1 MQRTLSINHKGLISV
16 VALLGIFLV
25 PVARAAVTL
34 PGGDTLLNGGFDE
47 INYGDTGLAYVTPF
61 LYTGDLA
68 VTESPSDTAN
78 TTDLTYGYSF
88 SGLGSPLTTIR
99 YTIGNTG
106 PATFSD
112 LRFIVDVQP
121 DGSGSFNDQRVI
133 VPNPWAAAA
142 AGDPDQYQVAD
153 FISDDLSGDIVLNN
167 GLDGSDTCGGNCDVE
182 FALQWNLA
190 QILPGEIW
198 NIVVGLSD
206 DGQSLSSR
214 YLQAVSVDTLNT
226 ELTFSGQASVVPL
239 PASFVFMASALAGLF
254 GFSRRKREA
263 I

>member
-1 MQRTLSINHKGLISV
+1 MRRAHFMSQKGLIGLA
-16 VALLGIFLV
+16 ALAWTFLN
-25 PVARAAVTL
+25 PAHSAVTL

-47 INYGDTGLAYVTPF
+47 INYGATGLAYVTPF

-68 VTESPSDTAN
+68 VTESPVDTA
-78 TTDLTYGYSF
+78 TTTSLSYDYSVT
-88 SGLGSPLTTIR
+88 GLGSSLTTIR
-99 YTIGNTG
+99 YTIGNAG

-133 VPNPWAAAA
+133 VPNPWAAAT

-153 FISDDLSGDIVLNN
+153 FFTDNLSSDLVFNN
-167 GLDGSDTCGGNCDVE
+167 GLNGSDTCGGNCDVE

-198 NIVVGLSD
+198 SIVVGLSD
-206 DGQSLSSR
+206 DAQCLSSR
-214 YLQAVSVDTLNT
+214 YLQAVSVDTPNT
-226 ELTFSGQASVVPL
+226 ALTFSGQASVVPL

-254 GFSRRKREA
+254 GFSRRRREGA
-263 I
+263 